1 MKRILCLAV
10 LASLLAGP
18 VLAENKNHPKSPP
31 SGGRDSGGHQH
42 GNGH

>member
-18 VLAENKNHPKSPP
+18 VLADSKTHPK
-31 SGGRDSGGHQH
+31 QH
-42 GNGH
+42 GGGCSGRHCGPR